1 MAEKISDETPNPEK
15 INDESPNPEK
25 INDESPNPLAP
36 SNDEESITA
45 HSKDQNRKKQMKCL
59 LYVIL
64 FTVFQTGIILIFVL
78 IFMRMTNPKFRVR
91 SGSFIDAFNV
101 GTEASPSFDLR
112 MNTQFTVKNT
122 NFGHFKY
129 KDGTVTFAYK
139 GIPVGNAM
147 IEKGR
152 VGARSTK
159 KVDVVVKLRSN
170 GLLLNTR
177 ENELGSDISSGV
189 LPLTSSIKLKGKIHL
204 MEVIKK
210 KKYAQMNCSMEID
223 INSRTLGNIICK

>member
-1 MAEKISDETPNPEK
+1 MAEKISDETPNPET
-15 INDESPNPEK
+15 

-45 HSKDQNRKKQMKCL
+45 HSKDQNRKKQMTCL
-59 LYVIL
+59 LYIIL
-64 FTVFQTGIILIFVL
+64 FAVFQTGIILLFVL
-78 IFMRMTNPKFRVR
+78 VFMRMTNPKFRVR
-91 SGSFIDAFNV
+91 SGSFIDTFNV

-112 MNTQFTVKNT
+112 MNTQFMVKNT
-122 NFGHFKY
+122 NFGRFKY

-170 GLLLNTR
+170 GLSLNTR
-177 ENELGSDISSGV
+177 DNELGSDISSGV
-189 LPLTSSIKLKGKIHL
+189 LPLTSSVKLKGKIHL
-204 MEVIKK
+204 MEVIKM

-223 INSRTLGNIICK
+223 INSRTLGNIICE

>member
-1 MAEKISDETPNPEK
+1 MAEKISDET
-15 INDESPNPEK
+15 PNPEK

-45 HSKDQNRKKQMKCL
+45 HSKDQTRKKQMKCL
-59 LYVIL
+59 LYIIL
-64 FTVFQTGIILIFVL
+64 FTVFQTGIILLFVL

-91 SGSFIDAFNV
+91 SGSFIDTFNV

-112 MNTQFTVKNT
+112 MNTQFMVKNT

-159 KVDVVVKLRSN
+159 KVDVVVKLTSN
-170 GLLLNTR
+170 GLSLNTR
-177 ENELGSDISSGV
+177 DNELGSDISSGV
-189 LPLTSSIKLKGKIHL
+189 LPLTSSVKLKGKIHL
-204 MEVIKK
+204 MEVIKM

-223 INSRTLGNIICK
+223 INSRTLGNIMCK